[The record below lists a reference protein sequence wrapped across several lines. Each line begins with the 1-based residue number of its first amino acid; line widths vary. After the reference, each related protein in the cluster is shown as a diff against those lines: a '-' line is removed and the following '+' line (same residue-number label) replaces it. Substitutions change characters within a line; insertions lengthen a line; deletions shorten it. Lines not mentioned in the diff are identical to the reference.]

1 MDASPGS
8 VAKQRE
14 EDKPQQREGDEKEGE
29 DADKDSTLVFRRT
42 TLLQGAALRSA
53 EEKIPENLEAF
64 EALFISEL
72 LLLHRLGAVIQITA
86 SPAASRETNCDD
98 ADNVRLPP

>member
-14 EDKPQQREGDEKEGE
+14 EDKPQQKEGDEKEGE
-29 DADKDSTLVFRRT
+29 DADKESTLVFRRT
-42 TLLQGAALRSA
+42 TLLQGAALKS
-53 EEKIPENLEAF
+53 EEEISEDLEAF
-64 EALFISEL
+64 DALLISEV
-72 LLLHRLGAVIQITA
+72 LLLHRLRAVIQITA